1 MKTAA
6 FLSLLVSC
14 AVFTAHADL
23 TMVEKVEGAGPSADL
38 TIKIKDN
45 MARIDSNPTMAT
57 IVNGKNGEV
66 INLMLDQKKIVRIS
80 ADKMKAVVEMVDK
93 YAPADKKN
101 GAGSPKL
108 VATGKKEKIGGY
120 DADEYVYEGPY
131 FKAAYWVA
139 PQYPNAAAILA
150 ELKTLNPQMWAA
162 NGMNLPDYNAFNG
175 VPIKSIISASG
186 SQITTTLVSIKQDPI
201 DPAQFVP
208 PTDFQEV
215 KMPDLGKL
223 LQGGH

>member
-1 MKTAA
+1 MMIAITAG
-6 FLSLLVSC
+6 
-14 AVFTAHADL
+14 TRRQ
-23 TMVEKVEGAGPSADL
+23 
-38 TIKIKDN
+38 
-45 MARIDSNPTMAT
+45 ARIDQAGSVIAPSRTEPGLARMANTNAMAT

-80 ADKMKAVVEMVDK
+80 ADKMKAVAEMVNK

-101 GAGSPKL
+101 GAGTPKL

-120 DADEYVYEGPY
+120 DADEYVYESPY
-131 FKAAYWVA
+131 FKATYWVA
-139 PQYPNAAAILA
+139 PQYPNGPAILA

-162 NGMNLPDYNAFNG
+162 NGMNLPDYNTFNG
-175 VPIKSIISASG
+175 VPIKSVVSAGG
-186 SQITTTLVSIKQDPI
+186 SQITTTLVSVKQDPI

-208 PTDFQEV
+208 PADFQEI
-215 KMPDLGKL
+215 KMPDIGKL